1 MKKLI
6 NFAKAKVI
14 EFECFIAIFLNK
26 AFPAIVSPA
35 IIAAINDGMRIE
47 RKVAP
52 LSMTIFAT
60 MLAPAAPDNIP
71 HTSPTT
77 SFKIELTLSAFLTR
91 DIACLLP
98 LTFLAAIALKCSMF
112 ELVTAI
118 PIMSV
123 NIAMAINTKITI
135 TAIMRAEPFNTN
147 SLSKLKDKERDM
159 ARINTINGHIQ
170 ELLFLDLFDFC
181 FIILKMQNA

>member
-35 IIAAINDGMRIE
+35 IIAAINEGMRIE

-52 LSMTIFAT
+52 LSMAIFAT
-60 MLAPAAPDNIP
+60 ILAPAAPDNIP

-77 SFKIELTLSAFLTR
+77 SFKTELTLSAFLTR

-98 LTFLAAIALKCSMF
+98 LTFLAAIALKSSIVA
-112 ELVTAI
+112 EATAR
-118 PIMSV
+118 PIISV
-123 NIAMAINTKITI
+123 NIARAINTKMTI
-135 TAIMRAEPFNTN
+135 IAIKIADPFKTN
-147 SLSKLKDKERDM
+147 SLSKLNDKERDM
-159 ARINTINGHIQ
+159 ARIRTIKGHIQ
-170 ELLFLDLFDFC
+170 EFLFLDLDFFS
-181 FIILKMQNA
+181 FIIYRMLYA